1 MFCLSNK
8 TASYKTKNT
17 KWKISVIMQ
26 KEIIVVTAL
35 LISFQ
40 ILEVIGHF
48 QILPLINHFDFFK
61 PADF

>member
-1 MFCLSNK
+1 
-8 TASYKTKNT
+8 
-17 KWKISVIMQ
+17 MQ
-26 KEIIVVTAL
+26 KEIIVITAL